1 MSQVGTKHLLLA
13 TVEDAFDV
21 RSWSGIPCSLRT
33 ALEKQ
38 VDRLTVFRPS
48 RPSRNPLDV
57 ARHFILGGDPPRWP
71 LWMTEAT
78 LRNNARE
85 LSAAIQQS
93 GADAVLSISSQCIAR
108 LQTSV
113 PTWMFSDSPWL
124 AWKQCYAA
132 YEPMLMRGP
141 AYAQI
146 ESAAAK
152 RCSGLFF
159 GSQWAVDEADR
170 LYYDGNAS
178 AEQRSHLHEV
188 HLGANWFPDVSP
200 QDLHQIIRSRP
211 KDRIDLLFVGRDWE
225 RKGGPLA
232 VEVVQLLR
240 AAGTNATL
248 HIVGCRPPLP
258 ANLCEGDSPA
268 VRIHGLL
275 YRNVPK
281 ERAASIAI
289 SPLAPADCT
298 HAGRVLRHHLCG
310 GASLRSSPSLPQRP
324 RASLGYCRWRHWI
337 ALSGTGWTRTLRHR
351 HPRPTLRLASLPCH
365 GRCRRASHPRRPEL
379 GPRS

>member
-1 MSQVGTKHLLLA
+1 
-13 TVEDAFDV
+13 
-21 RSWSGIPCSLRT
+21 
-33 ALEKQ
+33 
-38 VDRLTVFRPS
+38 
-48 RPSRNPLDV
+48 
-57 ARHFILGGDPPRWP
+57 
-71 LWMTEAT
+71 MTEAT

-281 ERAASIAI
+281 ESAQLQSLFLHSHLLIVPTQAECFGIIFAEAQAFGLPPVSRSVHALPSVIVDGVTGLLFPAQAGPEPYATAIHALLSDWPRYLAMADAAVHRTRDDLSW
-289 SPLAPADCT
+289 D
-298 HAGRVLRHHLCG
+298 HAAESMARIIFER
-310 GASLRSSPSLPQRP
+310 
-324 RASLGYCRWRHWI
+324 
-337 ALSGTGWTRTLRHR
+337 
-351 HPRPTLRLASLPCH
+351 
-365 GRCRRASHPRRPEL
+365 
-379 GPRS
+379 